1 MTFVKNKIARNIYYR
16 LPGLTKSRANKR
28 QSNYAALYFPKKCV
42 LPENK
47 FDDIAV
53 SEART
58 AQAAL
63 SNSQIAKSLDDAAD
77 AMEAEARRLRRR
89 ADELRRAEAR
99 AKSWERA
106 RGRIRA
112 AAIIATREGL
122 PFGFAAHEIAA
133 DLGAPIEAVI
143 QIMEQEARKTARER
157 LALRNEEIMRLKR
170 RGFTNSQISARMGLH
185 EKSVARIGGRMRR
198 YMVYRGPDLP

>member
-1 MTFVKNKIARNIYYR
+1 M
-16 LPGLTKSRANKR
+16 TKSRANKDA
-28 QSNYAALYFPKKCV
+28 SNRAALYFPKFRV
-42 LPENK
+42 LPENN
-47 FDDIAV
+47 FDEFAV
-53 SEART
+53 SERRT

-63 SNSQIAKSLDDAAD
+63 SNSQIAKSLDDAAR
-77 AMEAEARRLRRR
+77 ALEAEAARLRRR

-99 AKSWERA
+99 SRSWERA

-122 PFGFAAHEIAA
+122 PFGHAAHEIAA

-170 RGFTNSQISARMGLH
+170 RGFTNLQIAARMDLH

-198 YMVYRGPDLP
+198 YMVFRGPNLP